1 MEPKK
6 MKVAELREELKRRG
20 LDASGLK
27 SDLADRLQLA
37 ARPRPASA
45 EDIEAKK
52 KSRAERFGIPVVTTD
67 AKKAEDEKAKK
78 RKRAER
84 FGVED
89 AGAKK
94 EADEAKKKAREE
106 RFKDPVVAAE
116 EAKRAARLERFKDPA
131 VKAHE
136 AKLKERA
143 DRFAAAAN

>member
-1 MEPKK
+1 MSGFRQL
-6 MKVAELREELKRRG
+6 ELVQR
-20 LDASGLK
+20 
-27 SDLADRLQLA
+27 
-37 ARPRPASA
+37 
-45 EDIEAKK
+45 
-52 KSRAERFGIPVVTTD
+52 
-67 AKKAEDEKAKK
+67 
-78 RKRAER
+78 RAER